1 MALFDRDDLIDALRE
16 LVRELRAVGEP
27 IGLRLVGGGALALR
41 YFGRASTRDVD
52 VFHVRPGTDEAVAS
66 AARAVARRKGWDE
79 DWLNFEVTNTAA
91 EPQWGKAVEWE
102 TIFDVDGIVI
112 QVASAE
118 ALLVMKLRANRPGRD
133 TDDIRQLL
141 AICEIDTADA
151 ADELYEDYYPG
162 ESLPDRAWDMVAR
175 ILSGGPLTKPDTPG
189 PVELFGDA

>member
-1 MALFDRDDLIDALRE
+1 VALFDRDDLIGALRD
-16 LVRELRAVGEP
+16 LVTELRAAGEP
-27 IGLRLVGGGALALR
+27 IGLRLVGGSALALR
-41 YFGRASTRDVD
+41 YFERASTRDVD

-66 AARAVARRKGWDE
+66 AARAVARRRGWDE

-91 EPQWGKAVEWE
+91 EPQYGKAVEWE
-102 TIFDVDGIVI
+102 TIFDEDGIVI

-141 AICEIDTADA
+141 ALCEIDSVQA
-151 ADELYEDYYPG
+151 ADELYEEYYPG
-162 ESLPDRAWDMVAR
+162 ESLPDRAWDMVVR
-175 ILSGGPLTKPDTPG
+175 ILSEGPLTKPDPPG

>member
-1 MALFDRDDLIDALRE
+1 MALFDRDDLIDALRA
-16 LVRELRAVGEP
+16 LVSELRAAGEP

-41 YFGRASTRDVD
+41 YFERASTRDVD

-66 AARAVARRKGWDE
+66 AARAVAQSRGWDE

-91 EPQWGKAVEWE
+91 EPQYGKAVEWE
-102 TIFDVDGIVI
+102 TIFDEDGIVI

-141 AICEIDTADA
+141 ALCDIDSVQA
-151 ADELYEDYYPG
+151 ADELYDEYYPG
-162 ESLPDRAWDMVAR
+162 ESLPDRAWDMVVR
-175 ILSGGPLTKPDTPG
+175 ILSGGPLTKPDSPG
-189 PVELFGDA
+189 AIELSGGA